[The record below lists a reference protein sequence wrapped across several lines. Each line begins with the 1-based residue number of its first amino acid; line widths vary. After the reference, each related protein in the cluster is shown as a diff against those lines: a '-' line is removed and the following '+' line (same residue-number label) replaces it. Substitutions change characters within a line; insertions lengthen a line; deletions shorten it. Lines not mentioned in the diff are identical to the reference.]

1 MNFLRRPRQRLTVLM
16 YHKIAADHTKDFLTV
31 PSSDLETQF
40 IYLQQQ
46 GYTSIPLSDLLAF
59 VQQQKP
65 LPDRP
70 LLLTFD
76 DGYRDNYEVMYPLLL
91 KYNMKA
97 VIFLVPSFLN
107 TAGYLHKADLE
118 AMDAQHI
125 EFGLHSFDHKSYKT
139 LSLKQLAADI
149 VQTKNALSKEGIAF
163 QPCLAYPY
171 GAYPKRNIFK
181 QRKFLEV
188 LRHRGIAVA
197 FRIGNRINALPLRR
211 PLIVQRL
218 DIRGDESLE
227 KFKKKLETASIV

>member
-1 MNFLRRPRQRLTVLM
+1 MRINFLRRQRQRLTVLM
-16 YHKIAADHTKDFLTV
+16 YHKVAADYTKDFLTV
-31 PSSDLETQF
+31 SYGDLEAQF
-40 IYLQQQ
+40 IYLRQE
-46 GYTSIPLSDLLAF
+46 GYTPVLLSDLVAF

-97 VIFLVPSFLN
+97 AIFLVPSFLN
-107 TAGYLHKADLE
+107 KENYLHKADIE
-118 AMDAQHI
+118 AMNPQRI

-139 LSLKQLAADI
+139 LTPEQLAEDI
-149 VQTKNALSKEGIAF
+149 VQTKNVLIREGISF

-171 GAYPKRNIFK
+171 GAYPKRNAFK
-181 QRKFLEV
+181 RRKFLEV
-188 LRHRGIAVA
+188 LEHRGIALA
-197 FRIGNRINALPLRR
+197 FRIGNRLNTLPLSQ

-218 DIRGDESLE
+218 DIRGDTSLK
-227 KFKKKLETASIV
+227 KFKKKLKG